1 MIDYDAVLVD
11 TAIPILEAVVLKD
24 DANLHSRAN
33 MLLRDAVTKMIE
45 EGETSLMGFVGAAS
59 TMTSGRGR
67 VFGLAQAL
75 QLNLD
80 AFLDDYAALRL
91 TSCPTCGEEFD
102 DPAAEL
108 LAHSQLHS
116 FEAQHPDVSLKTGEN
131 TCDVCDESCFASS
144 KAEAAA
150 FHESHLLLHT
160 TEARLA
166 ALSMMVERCGDARS
180 HGEEEKEEGER

>member
-1 MIDYDAVLVD
+1 MIDYDALLVN
-11 TAIPILEAVVLKD
+11 TAVPILEAVVLRS
-24 DANLHSRAN
+24 DAELHPRADL
-33 MLLRDAVTKMIE
+33 LLRDAVTKMID

-80 AFLDDYAALRL
+80 AFLDDYAILRL

-102 DPAAEL
+102 DPAADL

-116 FEAQHPDVSLKTGEN
+116 FEAQHPDVSLKTGEV
-131 TCDVCDESCFASS
+131 TCEVCDETCFASS

-150 FHESHLLLHT
+150 FHASHVLLHT

-166 ALSMMVERCGDARS
+166 ALSLMVEHCGDARS
-180 HGEEEKEEGER
+180 HSEDEEKEGER

>member
-1 MIDYDAVLVD
+1 MIDYDTVLVN
-11 TAIPILEAVVLKD
+11 TAVPILEAVVLKG
-24 DANLHSRAN
+24 DANLHSRASV
-33 MLLRDAVTKMIE
+33 LLRDAVKKMID

-80 AFLDDYAALRL
+80 AFLDDYAILRL

-102 DPAAEL
+102 DPAADL
-108 LAHSQLHS
+108 MAHSQLHS
-116 FEAQHPDVSLKTGEN
+116 FEAQHPDFSLKTGEA
-131 TCDVCDESCFASS
+131 TCDVCDETCFASS
-144 KAEAAA
+144 KAEVAA
-150 FHESHLLLHT
+150 FHASHILLHT

-166 ALSMMVERCGDARS
+166 ALSMMVEHCGDARS
-180 HGEEEKEEGER
+180 HGEEEEEGER

>member
-91 TSCPTCGEEFD
+91 TSCPTCGEIRRSCCG
-102 DPAAEL
+102 AL
-108 LAHSQLHS
+108 GSQPTPQL
-116 FEAQHPDVSLKTGEN
+116 
-131 TCDVCDESCFASS
+131 
-144 KAEAAA
+144 
-150 FHESHLLLHT
+150 
-160 TEARLA
+160 
-166 ALSMMVERCGDARS
+166 
-180 HGEEEKEEGER
+180 

>member
-11 TAIPILEAVVLKD
+11 TAVPVLEAVVLKGD
-24 DANLHSRAN
+24 GDLHSRAN
-33 MLLRDAVTKMIE
+33 VLLRDAVTKMIA

-80 AFLDDYAALRL
+80 AFLDDYAVLRL

-102 DPAAEL
+102 DPATEL
-108 LAHSQLHS
+108 LAHSELHT
-116 FEAQHPDVSLKTGEN
+116 FEVQHPDVSLKTGEN
-131 TCDVCDESCFASS
+131 SCEVCDETCFASS

-150 FHESHLLLHT
+150 FHASHLLLHT

-166 ALSMMVERCGDARS
+166 ALSILVEHCGDARS
-180 HGEEEKEEGER
+180 HGEEEEEGER

>member
-11 TAIPILEAVVLKD
+11 TAVPVLEAVVIKG

-33 MLLRDAVTKMIE
+33 VLLRDAVTKLIE

-75 QLNLD
+75 QLSLD
-80 AFLDDYAALRL
+80 AFLDDYAVLRL

-102 DPAAEL
+102 DPAADL

-116 FEAQHPDVSLKTGEN
+116 FEAQHPDVPLKTGEN
-131 TCDVCDESCFASS
+131 TCEVCDETCLPRARQ
-144 KAEAAA
+144 KPA
-150 FHESHLLLHT
+150 FHASHLLLHT

-166 ALSMMVERCGDARS
+166 ALSMMVEHCGDARS
-180 HGEEEKEEGER
+180 HCEEDEREEER